1 MAADLARINK
11 VCAIPRRPS
20 ALGPPMCV
28 LVPQSRDLITFL
40 VLTGLLL
47 VVVEKKK
54 EIKKSSN
61 EPSTSLN

>member
-1 MAADLARINK
+1 MY
-11 VCAIPRRPS
+11 VS
-20 ALGPPMCV
+20 
-28 LVPQSRDLITFL
+28 VPQSRDLITFL